1 MKRSGSFLLWVKIF
15 LTSVVPAEFTR
26 ESLPGWDLKKMTILF
41 FKKKILFI
49 WKLRLWW
56 FAIVS
61 LLLKARQLSY
71 QMATSTLMASKFAEE
86 NSKPINQICVMRL
99 SGIIRGNLLFNV
111 NQMMLVSTVI
121 TLDNPNVQ
129 LPLLPPPPCT
139 TKSKPNSHL
148 HF

>member
-15 LTSVVPAEFTR
+15 LASVEPTEFTG
-26 ESLPGWDLKKMTILF
+26 ESLADWDLKKMTVLF
-41 FKKKILFI
+41 FLKKKLLFI

-71 QMATSTLMASKFAEE
+71 QMATSSLMASKFAEE
-86 NSKPINQICVMRL
+86 ISKPINQICVMPL

-121 TLDNPNVQ
+121 TLDNPNVE
-129 LPLLPPPPCT
+129 LPPPPPP
-139 TKSKPNSHL
+139 SPAL
-148 HF
+148 HNKVET